1 MMVASM
7 VVTKAEMLVAY
18 SGLMLVEMKVSWKA
32 VMMVASMVV
41 TKAGVW
47 GYPLAVLLAVL
58 KEPS

>member
-1 MMVASM
+1 MVA
-7 VVTKAEMLVAY
+7 TNAEMLVVY

-41 TKAGVW
+41 TKAGVL